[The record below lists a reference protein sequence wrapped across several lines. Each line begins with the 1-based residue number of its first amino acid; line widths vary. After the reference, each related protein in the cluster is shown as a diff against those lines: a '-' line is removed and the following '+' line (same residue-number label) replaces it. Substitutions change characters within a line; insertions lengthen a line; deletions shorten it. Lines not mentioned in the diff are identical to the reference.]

1 MGEITEALIGSIVPW
16 PGARAVSKKHIYL
29 DWLFSELLSETC
41 VCLFV
46 WRYVCVWFTVR
57 VLKECKT
64 KVKIYKK
71 KLILSLVL

>member
-46 WRYVCVWFTVR
+46 WRYVR
-57 VLKECKT
+57 VCGSLYAYFKNVKQKLK
-64 KVKIYKK
+64 
-71 KLILSLVL
+71 